1 MKSIILILAM
11 IGIILLSVG
20 YVKSNL
26 QCPPPKI
33 EYRYIS
39 KSFEDEQD
47 VQQPILALGGMRSMF
62 EDDKLKTTYRI
73 LKLLTELIGVVGN
86 TVNIL
91 QIVYKKLNE
100 ELDAI
105 DPNLLDKHKVCLKR
119 RRRNDTIV
127 LYSATRNYQR
137 DV

>member
-62 EDDKLKTTYRI
+62 EDDTPWIQDRSYASSDVKY
-73 LKLLTELIGVVGN
+73 
-86 TVNIL
+86 
-91 QIVYKKLNE
+91 
-100 ELDAI
+100 
-105 DPNLLDKHKVCLKR
+105 
-119 RRRNDTIV
+119 
-127 LYSATRNYQR
+127 AT
-137 DV
+137 